1 MARKIGIRIMDMKSI
16 IKLGI
21 VVLLLMWLQKCLYNN
36 PRELNVE
43 FVPEMVHSV
52 PFDAFSDNPN
62 YQNGHTLQ
70 MPVVGTIARGFL
82 PEYSESKLTE
92 ELAGEVLINPLDK
105 TDENIVR
112 GEWVYRTYCQVC
124 HGMTGLG
131 DGPVTKRG
139 VPPPPSLLTD
149 NINQMKDGQLY
160 HIITN
165 GKGNMASYR
174 SQVQRKDRWK
184 VIHYIRAMGN

>member
-1 MARKIGIRIMDMKSI
+1 MMDTKSI

-21 VVLLLMWLQKCLYNN
+21 VVVLLFGLQKCLTND

-52 PFDAFSDNPN
+52 PFDAFAENPN
-62 YQNGHTLQ
+62 YPNGQTLQ
-70 MPVVGTIARGFL
+70 MPVEGSIARGFL
-82 PEYSESKLTE
+82 PEYSDGDLTE
-92 ELAGEVLINPLDK
+92 ELAGKVLKSPIENSDK
-105 TDENIVR
+105 HIAR
-112 GEWVYRTYCQVC
+112 GEWVYRNYCQVC

-139 VPPPPSLLTD
+139 VPPPPSLLSD
-149 NINQMKDGQLY
+149 KVKNMKDGQLY
-160 HIITN
+160 FIISN

-174 SQVQRKDRWK
+174 SQVQREDRWK
-184 VIHYIRAMGN
+184 VIQYLRTMEK